1 MFGWV
6 PENAQE
12 IIFKCLFLSKMKKNK
27 IQNFSSEP
35 STQTQGP
42 QNIYIYIY
50 IQKQS
55 IWMINIR
62 KFSTKYAN
70 TIQDNKLLSRN

>member
-50 IQKQS
+50 IYTK
-55 IWMINIR
+55 
-62 KFSTKYAN
+62 TKYLDDQYKK
-70 TIQDNKLLSRN
+70 T

>member
-6 PENAQE
+6 PENSQE
-12 IIFKCLFLSKMKKNK
+12 IIFKCLFHSKIKKKKKKPKFQLLN
-27 IQNFSSEP
+27 
-35 STQTQGP
+35 P
-42 QNIYIYIY
+42 QPKHKDPKKK

>member
-42 QNIYIYIY
+42 QKIYIYT
-50 IQKQS
+50 K
-55 IWMINIR
+55 
-62 KFSTKYAN
+62 TKYLDDQYKK
-70 TIQDNKLLSRN
+70 I